1 MKQRLL
7 TGKSDKKL
15 HWLDYAE
22 ENYGPKLVAET
33 KTVLKVLTIFLTVP
47 LFFALHGQTNS
58 RWVFQ
63 ASKMNGDIGWYT
75 IKPDQIIMTTSIFII
90 ILIPLFE
97 NFLYPTI
104 ARIGIKANLQKVSC
118 GFFCAFIA
126 YIVAAA
132 VEWKIKTSFNQISIL
147 WILPQYLLIAM
158 GETFVWVPIVSY
170 GFSQS
175 PSSMKSVIN
184 ACLYLTT
191 AGGSLIVV
199 LISSLVVFD
208 EQISEYFLYAT
219 LMLLNNL
226 IFLKFFVNK

>member
-1 MKQRLL
+1 MRQRLL
-7 TGKSDKKL
+7 VKKSDKKP

-22 ENYGPKLVAET
+22 DTYGPKLVTET
-33 KTVLKVLTIFLTVP
+33 KIVLKVLTIFLTVP

-75 IKPDQIIMTTSIFII
+75 IKPDQMVMATSIFII

-97 NFLYPTI
+97 NFLYPAI
-104 ARIGIKANLQKVSC
+104 AKIGIKTNLQKVSC
-118 GFFCAFIA
+118 GFFSALLA

-132 VEWKIKTSFNQISIL
+132 VEWKTKTSLDQISIL
-147 WILPQYLLIAM
+147 WLLPQYLLIAM
-158 GETFVWVPIVSY
+158 GENFVWVPCLSY
-170 GFSQS
+170 GFSKS
-175 PSSMKSVIN
+175 PPSMKSVIN
-184 ACLYLTT
+184 ACLYLTS

-199 LISSLVVFD
+199 LISSLVVFE